1 MAKLVFYDA
10 DHRYT
15 VDGQEVPSV
24 SELTRFITR
33 EVYEDTPKL
42 AMDNAAVRGTRIHRK
57 LFRCDYFA
65 WLFYR
70 SRASERQRRQD
81 KHDARRRY
89 RRICKREC
97 REEIRACDK

>member
-1 MAKLVFYDA
+1 MK
-10 DHRYT
+10 
-15 VDGQEVPSV
+15 G
-24 SELTRFITR
+24 
-33 EVYEDTPKL
+33 
-42 AMDNAAVRGTRIHRK
+42 NIHRK

-65 WLFYR
+65 WLFYS
-70 SRASERQRRQD
+70 SRASERQRRRD

>member
-1 MAKLVFYDA
+1 MK
-10 DHRYT
+10 
-15 VDGQEVPSV
+15 S
-24 SELTRFITR
+24 
-33 EVYEDTPKL
+33 
-42 AMDNAAVRGTRIHRK
+42 NIHRK

>member
-1 MAKLVFYDA
+1 MGRDKRPVEILPQL
-10 DHRYT
+10 R
-15 VDGQEVPSV
+15 
-24 SELTRFITR
+24 SENGF
-33 EVYEDTPKL
+33 EAEMKG
-42 AMDNAAVRGTRIHRK
+42 NIHRK

-65 WLFYR
+65 WIFYR

-97 REEIRACDK
+97 REEIRAYDK

>member
-1 MAKLVFYDA
+1 MK
-10 DHRYT
+10 
-15 VDGQEVPSV
+15 G
-24 SELTRFITR
+24 
-33 EVYEDTPKL
+33 
-42 AMDNAAVRGTRIHRK
+42 NIHRK

-65 WLFYR
+65 WWFYR